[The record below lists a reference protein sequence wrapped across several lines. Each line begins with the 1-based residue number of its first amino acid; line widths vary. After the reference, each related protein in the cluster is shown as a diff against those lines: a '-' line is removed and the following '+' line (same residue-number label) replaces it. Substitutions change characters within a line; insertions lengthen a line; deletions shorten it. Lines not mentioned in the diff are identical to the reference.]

1 MRPAFA
7 MIVCTGR
14 DGPGD
19 LQGRSMMNR
28 RTVLE
33 ATLLGTA
40 FAAAASVASPP
51 VAAAQQMAR
60 SPFVTARDGTKLF
73 VQDWGVGRV
82 VLLLSAWTFDASIW
96 GSHIAALNANGFRCI
111 APDRRGH
118 GRSEMPSTGYDLDT
132 LTDDV
137 AAVIEQRD
145 LRDVTL
151 VGFSMG
157 TTEAVNY
164 LARYGSQRI
173 ARLLLI
179 APTTPFLVRTE
190 DNPDAV
196 PKAMIDA
203 DNAAIARDFAKWIAA
218 NEAPFF
224 TSETPEI
231 TRTWIRQMMLSVPLP
246 VALACRKTIAFA
258 DLRKA
263 AAGIDRPTL
272 IVHGEKD
279 ASAPLALTGART
291 ATLIKGSK
299 LTVYEGAPH
308 PLPLTHSERLLADML
323 AFMSA

>member
-1 MRPAFA
+1 
-7 MIVCTGR
+7 
-14 DGPGD
+14 
-19 LQGRSMMNR
+19 MNR

-40 FAAAASVASPP
+40 FAAASAASAP
-51 VAAAQQMAR
+51 AAQQIAR
-60 SPFVTARDGTKLF
+60 SPYVTARDGTKLF
-73 VQDWGVGRV
+73 VQDWGTGQP
-82 VLLLSAWTFDASIW
+82 VLLLSAWTFDASTW
-96 GSHIAALNANGFRCI
+96 GSQIAALNAKGFRCV

-118 GRSEMPSTGYDLDT
+118 GRSEMPSAGYDLDT

-137 AAVIEQRD
+137 AAVIEARD

-157 TTEAVNY
+157 TTEAVSY
-164 LARYGSQRI
+164 LGRYGSDRI
-173 ARLLLI
+173 ARLVLV
-179 APTTPFLVRTE
+179 APTTPYLVKTE

-196 PKAMIDA
+196 PRAMIEA
-203 DNAAIARDFAKWIAA
+203 DHATIARDFAKWIAA

-224 TSETPEI
+224 TTETPEI
-231 TRTWIRQMMLSVPLP
+231 TRAWIREMMLSVPLP

-272 IVHGEKD
+272 IVHGDKD
-279 ASAPLALTGART
+279 ASAPLPLTGAKT
-291 ATLIKGSK
+291 AKLIQGSK

-308 PLPLTHSERLLADML
+308 PLPLTHSERLIADML